1 MNSAEHQEVSG
12 ENKYTAEDLVRILK
26 ACKSA
31 GVTELKIGDIS
42 VQFGRVEDRQTQ
54 RATSE
59 IQPPTDTE
67 LKDAASDTLVRENVE
82 TAEDRLDLLQIE
94 NPALYERLVIE
105 GELGDR
111 RASAETQH

>member
-1 MNSAEHQEVSG
+1 MSG